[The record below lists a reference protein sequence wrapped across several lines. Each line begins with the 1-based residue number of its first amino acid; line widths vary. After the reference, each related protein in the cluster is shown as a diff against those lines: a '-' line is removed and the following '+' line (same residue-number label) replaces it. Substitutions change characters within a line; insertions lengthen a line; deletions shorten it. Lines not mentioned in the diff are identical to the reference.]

1 MFDSVFDGV
10 DVYTCLR
17 EELRNNLDVL
27 TSQPN
32 NLFLLDV
39 SKSDMWSTYIN
50 AYPEQ
55 VNVEG
60 SQEPIYVRQSNNC
73 NSCKSFI
80 NRYGNLVHINP
91 ETFEIT
97 NIWGMSL
104 DLAPAKA
111 MYNLLSVATIRDA
124 FLPEDLMMGN
134 DRIDYVY
141 KEKWNKEF
149 TWTHLAY
156 TLPTTTR
163 IYTLNVSKQRSDI
176 RSSYDTFK
184 ASLQKIN
191 NTALNT
197 VLDLLDENKIGRG
210 QEKRHLIEEFKDAK
224 ALYDSLT
231 SFEKKEA
238 FLWWYA
244 RNKSDI
250 THFKND
256 VIGTLLVDISD
267 IVGTSNYNQRVERL
281 VDTYNRTR
289 VNAENYQV
297 TVTAASNS
305 QIDRGQK
312 LVEELGLLPSL
323 YRRFA
328 EDRDLH
334 VNDLLFTKRVSDPN
348 SLLGNNP
355 FDLIKSPTVVNPA
368 SLRDLQ
374 TVSFNE
380 LINDILPKLT
390 DVEILFNDD
399 QTSNLVSLIGP
410 LYPDSPNIFKWGNR
424 YSLCY
429 NGALADSGIKEL
441 VKLAGGNVNG
451 FIRISL
457 RWYNGDDEDLRLH
470 TPKGILIFFGNKSCR
485 QVKWELD
492 VDMNAG
498 YRTNSIN
505 PVENITHPHGSYP
518 DEGIYRVEVNNYS
531 KRDKS
536 NTHFEVEIECGDT
549 LWHFEHPGLQNGAT
563 AIIAEFEYSKNTN
576 NITLFSG
583 NPSYRSDADA
593 NNRTNKGKSREVWGL
608 KTNVFYPVKSIC
620 LSPNY
625 WSGNVINDNVTDR
638 GNKHLL
644 FFVQGC
650 INPNQKVSGFFN
662 EFLRSDLY
670 EHRRVFQ
677 MLSEKMPLKN
687 GDDTQLS
694 GLGFSSS
701 KPAEFILRVK
711 GEKNGLLRVVV

>member
-1 MFDSVFDGV
+1 MFDSVFNGV
-10 DVYTCLR
+10 DAYICLR
-17 EELRNNLDVL
+17 EEVRNNLNVMS
-27 TSQPN
+27 SQPN

-39 SKSDMWSTYIN
+39 SKQDMWSTYIN

-55 VNVEG
+55 VAVDG

-104 DLAPAKA
+104 NLAPAKA
-111 MYNLLSVATIRDA
+111 LYELLSVATIRDA
-124 FLPEDLMMGN
+124 FLPEDLMMGY

-141 KEKWNKEF
+141 KKKWDKDF

-156 TLPTTTR
+156 TLPVSTK
-163 IYTLNVSKQRSDI
+163 IYTRGVEKKKSEI
-176 RSSYDTFK
+176 RLSYDTFK
-184 ASLQKIN
+184 SSLHKIN
-191 NTALNT
+191 DTAINT
-197 VLDLLDENKIGRG
+197 VLDLLNENKIGRG
-210 QEKRHLIEEFKDAK
+210 QEKKHLIEDFKNAK
-224 ALYDSLT
+224 ALYASLS

-244 RNKSDI
+244 RNKSHI

-256 VIGTLLVDISD
+256 VIGNLLVDISD
-267 IVGTSNYNQRVERL
+267 IVGKTNYNQKVERL

-312 LVEELGLLPSL
+312 LVEDLGLLPSI

-328 EDRDLH
+328 VDRDLH
-334 VNDLLFTKRVSDPN
+334 VNDLLFTNRVSDPN
-348 SLLGNNP
+348 ALLGDNP
-355 FDLIKSPTVVNPA
+355 FNLIKTPSVVNPD

-374 TVSFNE
+374 TVTFNE
-380 LINDILPKLT
+380 FINEIIPKLT
-390 DVEILFNDD
+390 DLEILFKED
-399 QTSNLVSLIGP
+399 QTSNLVSLLGP
-410 LYPDSPNIFKWGNR
+410 LYPDSPNILKWDNP

-429 NGALADSGIKEL
+429 NGALADSGIAEL
-441 VKLAGGNVNG
+441 VKLAGGKVDG
-451 FIRISL
+451 RIRISL
-457 RWYNGDDEDLRLH
+457 RWYNGDDLDLHLYLPNGNH
-470 TPKGILIFFGNKSCR
+470 IYFGNKLVMR
-485 QVKWELD
+485 WELD

-498 YRTNSIN
+498 IATNSIN
-505 PVENITHPHGSYP
+505 PVENITHPKSYYP
-518 DEGIYRVEVNNYS
+518 TEGTYKVEVNQYS
-531 KRDKS
+531 KRDRI
-536 NTHFEVEIECGDT
+536 NNHFEVEIQCGDT
-549 LWHFEHPGLQNGAT
+549 LWYFEHSGLHNGHSAT
-563 AIIAEFEYSKNTN
+563 ISEFNYSKKTD
-576 NITLFSG
+576 NITLISG
-583 NPSYRSDADA
+583 NPVSRSDRD
-593 NNRTNKGKSREVWGL
+593 NKPKKSKEVWGL
-608 KTNVFYPVKSIC
+608 KTNVFYPVKSAC

-625 WSGNVINDNVTDR
+625 WTGDAINDNNDININATDR

-644 FFVQGC
+644 FFIQGC

-677 MLSEKMPLKN
+677 MLSEKIPLKN